1 VSARQRPKFTFGGG
15 QKSAATPSSAHQTQE
30 PKQPAPP
37 AGPRTV
43 RPPSRQGKR
52 IVSTYVDQDAWMQL
66 RMLNLRTGRSTQEL
80 MVDAIDL
87 LFQQHG
93 LNRIARGT
101 PGEGES

>member
-1 VSARQRPKFTFGGG
+1 MNARQRPKFTFGGV
-15 QKSAATPSSAHQTQE
+15 QKSAAAPSPTQQTQE

-66 RMLNLRTGRSTQEL
+66 RMLNLRTARSTQEL
-80 MVDAIDL
+80 MLDAIDL

-101 PGEGES
+101 HGESDG

>member
-1 VSARQRPKFTFGGG
+1 MNRQRPKFTFGAG
-15 QKSAATPSSAHQTQE
+15 QKPDTASTSTLPAAEAA
-30 PKQPAPP
+30 QPAAS
-37 AGPRTV
+37 AGPHTA

-93 LNRIARGT
+93 LNRIARGMSDN
-101 PGEGES
+101 GKE

>member
-1 VSARQRPKFTFGGG
+1 MNARQRPKFTFGGV
-15 QKSAATPSSAHQTQE
+15 QKSAAAPSPIQQTQE

-66 RMLNLRTGRSTQEL
+66 RMLNLRTARSTQEL
-80 MVDAIDL
+80 MLDAIDL

-101 PGEGES
+101 HGESDG

>member
-1 VSARQRPKFTFGGG
+1 MSRQRPKFNFGGG
-15 QKSAATPSSAHQTQE
+15 KKPAAAVTAAALAKEPTPSAAAE
-30 PKQPAPP
+30 
-37 AGPRTV
+37 PRTV

-93 LNRIARGT
+93 LNRIARGMSDED
-101 PGEGES
+101 EG

>member
-1 VSARQRPKFTFGGG
+1 MSRQRPKFSFGGR
-15 QKSAATPSSAHQTQE
+15 QKPATAAAVAKEAAPSAAVE
-30 PKQPAPP
+30 
-37 AGPRTV
+37 PRTV

-93 LNRIARGT
+93 LNRIARSVS
-101 PGEGES
+101 EGDDG

>member
-1 VSARQRPKFTFGGG
+1 MSRARPKFTFGGG
-15 QKSAATPSSAHQTQE
+15 QKPTAPAAPAASASGADQAE
-30 PKQPAPP
+30 VAPAS
-37 AGPRTV
+37 RTV

-93 LNRIARGT
+93 LNRIAHGIT
-101 PGEGES
+101 DGGDG

>member
-1 VSARQRPKFTFGGG
+1 
-15 QKSAATPSSAHQTQE
+15 
-30 PKQPAPP
+30 
-37 AGPRTV
+37 
-43 RPPSRQGKR
+43 
-52 IVSTYVDQDAWMQL
+52 MQL

-101 PGEGES
+101 PGEGDG